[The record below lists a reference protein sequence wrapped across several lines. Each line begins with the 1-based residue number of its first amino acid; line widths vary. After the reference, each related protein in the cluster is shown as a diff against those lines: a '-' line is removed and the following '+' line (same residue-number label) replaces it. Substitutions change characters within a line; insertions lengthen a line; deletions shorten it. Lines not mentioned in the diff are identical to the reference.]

1 MIEATLVLVRHGE
14 SEFNAQNRFT
24 GLTDVGLT
32 PKGVAEAEHIGAKLA
47 DEGLAPVAIFTS
59 ALRRAAQSGRL
70 IKAASGGTADLISTA
85 ALNERDYG
93 DLTGL
98 NKSAAQDRWG
108 VDQVHQWR
116 RSYRDAPPG
125 GESLRDTVARVLP
138 YFIREILPRVL
149 ETGAVTVVGHGNSLR
164 ALAFA
169 LEPFTE
175 TQIMELEFA
184 TGEAVAY
191 QFGPSGRMLRKR
203 VFAA

>member
-1 MIEATLVLVRHGE
+1 MPLRRSATKTPAEARDAIGLAFKSFAENRSGNANEATTRVELIDEVLRAVGWPTGSIERERPTGTGDFIDYELNVDGPWMVVEAKRVGE
-14 SEFNAQNRFT
+14 SFRLSQ
-24 GLTDVGLT
+24 
-32 PKGVAEAEHIGAKLA
+32 K
-47 DEGLAPVAIFTS
+47 
-59 ALRRAAQSGRL
+59 SGR
-70 IKAASGGTADLISTA
+70 AQHPSRSVQSLIST
-85 ALNERDYG
+85 
-93 DLTGL
+93 
-98 NKSAAQDRWG
+98 
-108 VDQVHQWR
+108 
-116 RSYRDAPPG
+116 G

-175 TQIMELEFA
+175 AQIMELEFA

-191 QFGPSGRMLRKR
+191 QFGPSGRTLRKR